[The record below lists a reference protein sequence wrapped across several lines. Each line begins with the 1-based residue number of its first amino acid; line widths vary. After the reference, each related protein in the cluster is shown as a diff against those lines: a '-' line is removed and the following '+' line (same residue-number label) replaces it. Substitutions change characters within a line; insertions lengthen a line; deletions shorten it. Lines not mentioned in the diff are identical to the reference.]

1 MSLDLL
7 KQIVM
12 GLAGAFK
19 GLRLY
24 PPDHPSVR
32 NQVQNLLQRLQSV
45 LLNRDQLK
53 MGLLEGT
60 LFLGEHLFV
69 HDTPAADD
77 LGRLLEEL
85 EIDALEFIRGITEDE
100 IRHFLAIL
108 GQSEI
113 KGEALQEVFEA
124 RGIEHIRLAG
134 GKREEEDPE
143 EQEPRK
149 VYGRALTVVNEIFQD
164 VRLGKIPSSRTA
176 KKVVSDMARL
186 TIADPHALFA
196 LSMLKNYDNYTFTHS
211 VNVSVI
217 SLAIGRACGLTE
229 DELRILGLGGLLH
242 DIGKLKIDLAI
253 INKPGRL
260 TDLEFEAIKQH
271 PSIGAA
277 ILEHMESMAP
287 QAIDIVLGHHLRFDR
302 KGYPAD
308 ARMRGSLT
316 MVDMTTIADTYDA
329 ITTLRSYQRPATP
342 REALAQMGQS
352 SGTILHPRYLEA
364 FMASLGTYPVGSL
377 VRLASNEIGLVSKVG
392 IDNPDEIQLKVLF
405 DREGRRHPKP
415 AMRYLESRETRRI
428 VAEVDPF
435 LKGINPVDYL

>member
-12 GLAGAFK
+12 SLAGAFK

-32 NQVQNLLQRLQSV
+32 NQIQILLQRLQTV
-45 LLNRDQLK
+45 LLNRDQIK

-77 LGRLLEEL
+77 LGRLLAEL
-85 EIDALEFIRGITEDE
+85 EIDALEILPGISEDE
-100 IRHFLAIL
+100 IRHFLAVL
-108 GQSEI
+108 GQSEF
-113 KGEALQEVFEA
+113 KGEELEEVFEE
-124 RGIEHIRLAG
+124 RGIKHIRLAG
-134 GKREEEDPE
+134 GKEEESPE

-149 VYGRALTVVNEIFQD
+149 VYGRALSVVNDIFQD
-164 VRLGKIPSSRTA
+164 VRLGKIPSSRKA
-176 KKVVSDMARL
+176 KRVVSDMARL

-217 SLAIGRACGLTE
+217 SLAIGRACGLAE
-229 DELRILGLGGLLH
+229 EELRILGLGGLLH

-271 PSIGAA
+271 PGMGAA

-287 QAIDIVLGHHLRFDR
+287 SVIDIVLGHHLRFDR

-308 ARMRGSLT
+308 ARLHGSLT
-316 MVDMTTIADTYDA
+316 MVNMATIADTYDA

-342 REALAQMGQS
+342 REALAQMREK
-352 SGTILHPRYLEA
+352 SGTMLHPRYMDA
-364 FMASLGTYPVGSL
+364 FIASLGTYPVGSM

-392 IDNPDEIQLKVLF
+392 IDNPEEIQLKVLF

-415 AMRYLESRETRRI
+415 STRYLGSRETQKI

>member
-1 MSLDLL
+1 MSPEPL

-32 NQVQNLLQRLQSV
+32 NQMQNLLQRLQAV
-45 LLNRDQLK
+45 LLNRQSLK
-53 MGLLEGT
+53 IGLLEGT

-85 EIDALEFIRGITEDE
+85 EIDALEIIPGITEDE
-100 IRHFLAIL
+100 IRHFLAVL
-108 GQSEI
+108 GQNEF
-113 KGEALQEVFEA
+113 KGEKLQELFEEKD
-124 RGIEHIRLAG
+124 IKHIRLAG
-134 GKREEEDPE
+134 GEAEEAAA
-143 EQEPRK
+143 EQEPRQ
-149 VYGRALTVVNEIFQD
+149 VYGRALSVVNEIFQD
-164 VRLGKIPSSRTA
+164 VRLGKIPSSRKA

-217 SLAIGRACGLTE
+217 SLAIGRACGLVE
-229 DELRILGLGGLLH
+229 EELRILGLGGLLH

-271 PSIGAA
+271 PGMGAA
-277 ILEHMESMAP
+277 ILEHMESVAP
-287 QAIDIVLGHHLRFDR
+287 SAIDIVLGHHLHYNR

-308 ARMRGSLT
+308 ARMHGSLK
-316 MVDMTTIADTYDA
+316 MVDMATIADTYDA

-342 REALAQMGQS
+342 REALAQMRKT

-364 FMASLGTYPVGSL
+364 FTASLGTYPVGSL
-377 VRLASNEIGLVSKVG
+377 VRLASNEIGMVSKVG

-415 AMRYLESRETRRI
+415 SMRYLRSRETRKI

-435 LKGINPVDYL
+435 LKGINPIDYL